1 MTSMTSSNR
10 FLIYVWSMQF
20 YRWTMRSQT
29 EQEQWLTHF
38 SGVLMIIYPPGNQAW
53 LAGKSPKCA
62 FKWEND
68 RTNRYVL
75 LPGLIARGQSKSEG
89 TSKYHN
95 FVGKTL

>member
-1 MTSMTSSNR
+1 LVSAILPLDDEEANGTGTVVDPFWRCFN
-10 FLIYVWSMQF
+10 
-20 YRWTMRSQT
+20 
-29 EQEQWLTHF
+29 
-38 SGVLMIIYPPGNQAW
+38 LMIIYHPGPPGNQAW

-68 RTNRYVL
+68 RTNRYVP